1 MVKNSKNNLYL
12 FLGLFLFIMQN
23 NIYADS
29 NVCNYQNNNLDSEI
43 RKYKIIIISRKIQHN
58 FFIL

>member
-43 RKYKIIIISRKIQHN
+43 
-58 FFIL
+58 